1 MKMKEL
7 RSGELAKAA
16 AVNLETIRFYE
27 RQNLL
32 PKPPRTAAGH
42 RVFPA
47 AAVQRVRFIRRAQ
60 TLGFSLKEI
69 KELLALSVARGTNCE
84 TVRERAE
91 KKIGDIEQKTA
102 ALETM
107 RNALRKL
114 ADSCRGRGPL
124 AKCPILECL
133 GSGKEM
139 SGDAG

>member
-1 MKMKEL
+1 MKEL

-32 PKPPRTAAGH
+32 PKPPRTAAGY

-47 AAVQRVRFIRRAQ
+47 EAVQRLRFIRRAQ

-69 KELLALSVARGTNCE
+69 KELLALSVTRGTSCQ
-84 TVRERAE
+84 TVRVRAE
-91 KKIGDIEQKTA
+91 KKIADIEQKIT
-102 ALETM
+102 ALEAM
-107 RNALRKL
+107 RKALRKL

-124 AKCPILECL
+124 AKCPILQCL
-133 GSGKEM
+133 GSEKEM
-139 SGDAG
+139 NCHAG

>member
-69 KELLALSVARGTNCE
+69 KELLALSVARGTSCE

-91 KKIGDIEQKTA
+91 KKIGDIEQKIA
-102 ALETM
+102 ALETIKK
-107 RNALRKL
+107 ALRKL
-114 ADSCRGRGPL
+114 AESCSGRGPL
-124 AKCPILECL
+124 TKCPILECL
-133 GSGKEM
+133 GSEKEM
-139 SGDAG
+139 NYDVG